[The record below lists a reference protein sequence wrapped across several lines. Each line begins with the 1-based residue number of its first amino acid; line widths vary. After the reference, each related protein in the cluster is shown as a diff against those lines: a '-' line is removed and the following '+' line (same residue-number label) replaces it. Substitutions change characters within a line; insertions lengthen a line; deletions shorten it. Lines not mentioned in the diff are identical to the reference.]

1 MTGTCTRYTNAGE
14 SLREFADVQV
24 VAPDRNRSGASNSL
38 TLESSLRTFTFENGD
53 IAVQMGTP
61 TDCVYLG
68 VNALMRPRPDIVV
81 SGINAGPNLGDDV
94 IYSGTV
100 AAAMEGRHLGFPA
113 LAVSLDGHKHYD
125 TAAAVTCSI
134 LRALCKEPLRTG
146 RILNI
151 NVPDLPL
158 DQIKGIRVT
167 RCGTRHPAD
176 QVIPQQDP
184 RGNTL
189 YWIGPPGGKCDAGP
203 GTDFAAVDEGYV
215 SITPLHVDLTAH
227 SAQDVVSELVKQRGS
242 WHAMV
247 SRRVQALLDQLR
259 AQGIQDE
266 QVLNALAAVPREK
279 FVDEAFEQKAWDN
292 IALPIGQG
300 QTISQ
305 PYMVARMTELLELTP
320 QSRVL
325 EIGTGS
331 GYQTAILAHLVQHVC
346 SVERIK
352 GLQWQARR
360 RLKNLDLHNVSTR
373 HGDGWQGWQARAP
386 FDAIIVTAAP
396 PEIPTALMTQ
406 LDEGGILVL
415 PVGGAPVFETGAS
428 SGRRI
433 YYRYRGGRALC
444 PFSEG

>member
-1 MTGTCTRYTNAGE
+1 M
-14 SLREFADVQV
+14 
-24 VAPDRNRSGASNSL
+24 
-38 TLESSLRTFTFENGD
+38 
-53 IAVQMGTP
+53 
-61 TDCVYLG
+61 
-68 VNALMRPRPDIVV
+68 
-81 SGINAGPNLGDDV
+81 
-94 IYSGTV
+94 
-100 AAAMEGRHLGFPA
+100 
-113 LAVSLDGHKHYD
+113 
-125 TAAAVTCSI
+125 
-134 LRALCKEPLRTG
+134 
-146 RILNI
+146 
-151 NVPDLPL
+151 
-158 DQIKGIRVT
+158 
-167 RCGTRHPAD
+167 
-176 QVIPQQDP
+176 
-184 RGNTL
+184 
-189 YWIGPPGGKCDAGP
+189 
-203 GTDFAAVDEGYV
+203 
-215 SITPLHVDLTAH
+215 
-227 SAQDVVSELVKQRGS
+227 
-242 WHAMV
+242 
-247 SRRVQALLDQLR
+247 
-259 AQGIQDE
+259 
-266 QVLNALAAVPREK
+266 
-279 FVDEAFEQKAWDN
+279 
-292 IALPIGQG
+292 PIGQG

-406 LDEGGILVL
+406 LDEGGSRLTRR
-415 PVGGAPVFETGAS
+415 GGAPVFETGAS